1 MRAFILIL
9 LIGLLSGDLYS
20 QSVNKMLREGNR
32 KFEKGNFDE
41 AEVKYRKALEI
52 SPDYRATFNLGDA
65 LYKREQ
71 YADAI
76 NKFSDIVAKN
86 PDPKTTSHAYHNIG
100 NAHFKAGEYEK
111 SLAAYRNSLRLNPN
125 DEETRYN
132 YEMARR
138 MIQVQQQQQQQ
149 NQQQQNQQDE
159 QQQNQQ
165 QQNQQNQN
173 QQQQQNQQNQEQ
185 NEQNQQNQQQQ
196 NQQNEQNQQQQNQ
209 QQRRQEISKEDA
221 ERILNALMKE
231 EQNVQKKVN
240 KRRGERRSID
250 KNW

>member
-1 MRAFILIL
+1 MKVIYLFIL
-9 LIGLLSGDLYS
+9 LIFIAGDLYS
-20 QSVNKMLREGNR
+20 QSANKMLRDGNR
-32 KFEKGNFDE
+32 KFDNGKFNE

-52 SPDYRATFNLGDA
+52 APDYRATFNLGDA
-65 LYKREQ
+65 LYKQEQ

-76 NKFSDIVAKN
+76 NKFSDVVSQN
-86 PDPKTTSHAYHNIG
+86 PDPNTTSYAYHNIG

-111 SLAAYRNSLRLNPN
+111 SLAAYRNALRLNPN
-125 DEETRYN
+125 DDDTRYN

-149 NQQQQNQQDE
+149 QQNQDQNE
-159 QQQNQQ
+159 QE
-165 QQNQQNQN
+165 
-173 QQQQQNQQNQEQ
+173 QQQQQNQQGDGNQQNQQQNQQDQNNQEQ
-185 NEQNQQNQQQQ
+185 QQQNQQGEQNQQNQQQ
-196 NQQNEQNQQQQNQ
+196 N

-231 EQNVQKKVN
+231 EQNVQRKVN
-240 KRRGERRSID
+240 KRKGERRSID

>member
-1 MRAFILIL
+1 MRTLL
-9 LIGLLSGDLYS
+9 LIIILSFWGGYVYS
-20 QSVNKMLREGNR
+20 QSVNKMLREGN
-32 KFEKGNFDE
+32 KKYKEGNFDE

-65 LYKREQ
+65 LFKREQ

-76 NKFSDIVAKN
+76 NKFSDIVSRN

-125 DEETRYN
+125 DEDTRYN

-149 NQQQQNQQDE
+149 NQD
-159 QQQNQQ
+159 
-165 QQNQQNQN
+165 QN
-173 QQQQQNQQNQEQ
+173 QQQQQQQNQD
-185 NEQNQQNQQQQ
+185 QNQQQQ
-196 NQQNEQNQQQQNQ
+196 QQQQQQQNQDQNQQQQP
-209 QQRRQEISKEDA
+209 RRQEISKEDA

-240 KRRGERRSID
+240 KRRGERRPID